1 MHALSRHSIIHSLT
15 PHVPFLYPAIYFQD
29 ETDFLIK
36 NALTITADEYRLKRS
51 STGTNG
57 YTVDTYR
64 TSENAFDTSSKVAM
78 DLKRRCFELLGMN
91 PYNEHWADGLQI
103 LRYNTTTAYINHLG
117 EWVGE
122 WVRE

>member
-1 MHALSRHSIIHSLT
+1 LKKEESN
-15 PHVPFLYPAIYFQD
+15 
-29 ETDFLIK
+29 FLIQ
-36 NALTITADEYRLKRS
+36 NALKLTEDAYRLKRS

-64 TSENAFDTSSKVAM
+64 TSENAFDTTSRVAM
-78 DLKRRCFELLGMN
+78 DLKQRCFELLGMS

-117 EWVGE
+117 ACSYVMCCN
-122 WVRE
+122 VLY